1 MTTAPIIKDIFFV
14 LMEALPVN
22 FDYDS
27 VVRDLCN
34 IPNVKK
40 AHNLHIWCLTMD
52 KIALSVHLVIENQTD
67 TQEVLTKANLILRSK
82 YKIDRTTI
90 QVEYFKNGMDSC
102 DQCKLPN

>member
-1 MTTAPIIKDIFFV
+1 
-14 LMEALPVN
+14 MEALPVN

-34 IPNVKK
+34 IPNVRK

-52 KIALSVHLVIENQTD
+52 KIALSVHLAIENETD
-67 TQEVLTKANLILRSK
+67 TQEVLSKANLILRSK

-102 DQCKLPN
+102 EQCKLPN